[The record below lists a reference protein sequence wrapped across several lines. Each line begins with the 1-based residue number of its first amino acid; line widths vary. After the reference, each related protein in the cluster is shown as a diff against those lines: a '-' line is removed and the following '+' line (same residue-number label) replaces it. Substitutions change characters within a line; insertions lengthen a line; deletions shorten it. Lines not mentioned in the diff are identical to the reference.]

1 MDGGGGYRG
10 LREVILRRRQA
21 FERRATFLER
31 ELAPIFARRARRRIF
46 GVTATVLALLSF
58 ASAGVGVLLNLPQH
72 ELTEAALLPLLAAL
86 PLGLVVSVVVGRLAR
101 KQLTPPRPRL
111 PELRDRDE
119 QSMFDL
125 DVVEAELEAHPRANE
140 GTIAWTLVGLGW
152 TMPLLLHYVVA
163 VAFNST
169 REFGSWIA
177 LSILISMQSHIALA
191 VQNGRFARLLTT
203 SEQPVNVHMQWLR
216 TVGITTLVASVP
228 WVFLAAVPTIITAL
242 TGLAFIP
249 AMYII
254 VKKRLEGE
262 RAHAARIVAA
272 SYAELEFDA
281 DVAPAVLAS
290 PESSTEGLRVGAF
303 AASRAEEEDSDR
315 GGEDYREA
323 RQVSS

>member
-1 MDGGGGYRG
+1 MDRGGGYRG
-10 LREVILRRRQA
+10 LREVILRRRGA
-21 FERRATFLER
+21 FERRAAFLER
-31 ELAPIFARRARRRIF
+31 ELGPLFARRARRKIF
-46 GVTATVLALLSF
+46 GVTATVLGLLSF
-58 ASAGVGVLLNLPQH
+58 ASAGIGVLMSLPQR
-72 ELTEAALLPLLAAL
+72 ELTEAALLPLLASL
-86 PLGLVVSVVVGRLAR
+86 PLGLVLSVVVGRLLR
-101 KQLTPPRPRL
+101 KQLAQARPPL

-119 QSMFDL
+119 QSMFEL
-125 DVVEAELEAHPRANE
+125 DVAEAELEAYPRANE

-163 VAFNST
+163 MVFDST
-169 REFGSWIA
+169 RAFGSWIA

-191 VQNGRFARLLTT
+191 LQNSRFARLLTS

-216 TVGITTLVASVP
+216 TLGITTLVASVP

-254 VKKRLEGE
+254 VKKRLDVE
-262 RAHAARIVAA
+262 RAHTARIVAA
-272 SYAELEFDA
+272 SYAELEYDA
-281 DVAPAVLAS
+281 DVAPAILTPV
-290 PESSTEGLRVGAF
+290 ESSTEGLRVGAF
-303 AASRAEEEDSDR
+303 AVSRAEEEDPDR